1 MVGTARCAGRTSQ
14 RDVPTT
20 GPSSAYANESRYRA
34 SAAACDIPLRRGWFG
49 CVLLFLPAA
58 LRNDR
63 RDFHICFA
71 AWHTKARRGVAARIC
86 WLDFCWLG
94 IGPVP
99 ARDRNGYLYS
109 HCRPM
114 PFPSQ
119 SLLLRAGRGLHRMSL
134 HSFRNNSRSLHDCC
148 SLARVRKDLIFDG
161 ATARLNMHDWT
172 LSLTAEYCV
181 ACCLSSM

>member
-1 MVGTARCAGRTSQ
+1 MSLARAR
-14 RDVPTT
+14 
-20 GPSSAYANESRYRA
+20 
-34 SAAACDIPLRRGWFG
+34 
-49 CVLLFLPAA
+49 AA
-58 LRNDR
+58 LKQMNRATEHLRLLAIFHYVAAGLAAFFSSSRCDR

-148 SLARVRKDLIFDG
+148 TLARVCKDVIFDRTI
-161 ATARLNMHDWT
+161 ASVKIERSVSAR
-172 LSLTAEYCV
+172 C
-181 ACCLSSM
+181 